1 MAYIFVR
8 KMDSFLLLSFSPSSS
23 SSSSSRHHS
32 RHRHRYPRRHRHRDW
47 KLVETWQ
54 ELLVEPLNR
63 KTADISTKR
72 RIAGRS
78 LLRTMF
84 GTKLRT
90 WMEAHIV
97 RSKKKKD
104 RKKGEK
110 GFDSNCNSPRNHG
123 SHRSSTLHQ
132 VSILSRFKLSS
143 DHVYFFF
150 DTLLFSTTTYFATL
164 YISFSPW
171 KWFFFRLKKN
181 YQELSDNYQENWIS
195 IIAIQLPTNLTR
207 SFTIFR
213 NNF

>member
-1 MAYIFVR
+1 M
-8 KMDSFLLLSFSPSSS
+8 
-23 SSSSSRHHS
+23 
-32 RHRHRYPRRHRHRDW
+32 
-47 KLVETWQ
+47 
-54 ELLVEPLNR
+54 EPLNR

-150 DTLLFSTTTYFATL
+150 RYSIIFDNNLFRHSVYIFFSLKMILL
-164 YISFSPW
+164 SF
-171 KWFFFRLKKN
+171 KQERTKN
-181 YQELSDNYQENWIS
+181 YR
-195 IIAIQLPTNLTR
+195 IIIKKTG
-207 SFTIFR
+207 
-213 NNF
+213 

>member
-1 MAYIFVR
+1 
-8 KMDSFLLLSFSPSSS
+8 MDSFLLSFSP
-23 SSSSSRHHS
+23 SSSSRHHS

-54 ELLVEPLNR
+54 DLEPLNR
-63 KTADISTKR
+63 NTADISTKR

-78 LLRTMF
+78 SLRIMF

-143 DHVYFFF
+143 DHGVIFLILHYFRQH
-150 DTLLFSTTTYFATL
+150 DLIGLQLISST
-164 YISFSPW
+164 I
-171 KWFFFRLKKN
+171 
-181 YQELSDNYQENWIS
+181 
-195 IIAIQLPTNLTR
+195 
-207 SFTIFR
+207 
-213 NNF
+213 